1 MDDTMD
7 LRSQVMKGIVT
18 AIDDTGQ
25 AQMATVQLDDMGS
38 RATVE
43 VMQRFGKTAAGER
56 VVSDCNGQRLHFR
69 NGGLAEIHVG
79 TMLTITAPAVTIQG
93 PRGADANVTITGTLV
108 VTQDISDKNGVH
120 GTLNLLRTDYNE
132 HRHPPET

>member
-18 AIDDTGQ
+18 AIDDTDH

-69 NGGLAEIHVG
+69 NGGLAEIHVD
-79 TMLTITAPAVTIQG
+79 TMLTITAPAVTS
-93 PRGADANVTITGTLV
+93 RGQAVPMPTLRSPAPWWSRRTSVTRTVCTG
-108 VTQDISDKNGVH
+108 
-120 GTLNLLRTDYNE
+120 R
-132 HRHPPET
+132 